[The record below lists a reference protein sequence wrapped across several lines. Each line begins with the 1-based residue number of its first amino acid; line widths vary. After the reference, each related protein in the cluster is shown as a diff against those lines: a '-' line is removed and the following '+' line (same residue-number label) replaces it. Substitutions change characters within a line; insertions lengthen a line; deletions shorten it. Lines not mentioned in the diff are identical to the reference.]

1 MMRAQGTYGF
11 PAMDQ
16 VIYGKPAAT
25 ALVEE
30 TARLGAKRVFL
41 VVSRTLNTT
50 TDEIEKMHAALG
62 GRYAGTYDSIPQ
74 HTTRTSVV
82 AVARAASEAAADL
95 IVAVGGGSVVDVAK
109 TAIMCMEHEITVEEG
124 LDGYERV
131 AGAPGATSQRSF
143 RAPKVRTIAIPT
155 TLSGGEYNA
164 GALVTDTKRKWK
176 QIFYHREMMP
186 ISIILDPAITRH
198 TPEQLWL
205 GSGTRSLDHGIEAL
219 CSHFGNPLVDAVV
232 TKGIET
238 LGSGLRRTKRD
249 PSNIEARR
257 ICQIGSWLSAFGLQ
271 ARVPMGASHAIGH
284 VLGGTFD
291 VPHYLITPVLLPA
304 VLRYNKSSSA
314 TAQRAIIE
322 ALSASTG
329 DAADCLD
336 DLFGELGLPRRLEEV
351 GISPTAFRR
360 IGEIAVKSIFAK
372 TNPRPL
378 ETAEAVVDLLQL
390 TTRRVAKT

>member
-1 MMRAQGTYGF
+1 MREQGMYGF
-11 PAMDQ
+11 PSIEF
-16 VIYGKPAAT
+16 VIYGKPAAE

-30 TARLGAKRVFL
+30 VRRLAAARVYL
-41 VVSRTLNTT
+41 VVSRTLNRTT
-50 TDEIEKMHAALG
+50 EEIEKIRKALG
-62 GRYAGTYDSIPQ
+62 SRYAGTFDSVPQ

-82 AVARAASEAAADL
+82 AVAKAASEASADL
-95 IVAVGGGSVVDVAK
+95 IVGIGGGSVVDVAK
-109 TAIMCMEHEITVEEG
+109 TAIMCLEHRITEEEG

-131 AGAPGATSQRSF
+131 PEAGTTSQRSF
-143 RAPKVRTIAIPT
+143 RSPKVRTIAIPT

-176 QIFYHREMMP
+176 QIFYHRDMMP

-198 TPEQLWL
+198 TPGLLWL

-219 CSHFGNPLVDAVV
+219 CSRLGNPLVDAVV
-232 TKGIET
+232 TRGIET
-238 LGSGLRRTKRD
+238 LSSGLLWTKKD
-249 PSNIEARR
+249 PADLEARR
-257 ICQIGSWLSAFGLQ
+257 TCQIGSWLSAFGLQ

-304 VLRYNKSSSA
+304 VLRYNKSVSA
-314 TAQRAIIE
+314 MAQSAVVA
-322 ALSASTG
+322 ALG
-329 DAADCLD
+329 FKNWDAADALK
-336 DLFGELGLPRRLEEV
+336 DLFAKLELPRSLEEV
-351 GISPTAFRR
+351 GISSSEFRG

-378 ETAEAVVDLLQL
+378 ETPDAVVDLLQL
-390 TTRRVAKT
+390 AEHRAELA